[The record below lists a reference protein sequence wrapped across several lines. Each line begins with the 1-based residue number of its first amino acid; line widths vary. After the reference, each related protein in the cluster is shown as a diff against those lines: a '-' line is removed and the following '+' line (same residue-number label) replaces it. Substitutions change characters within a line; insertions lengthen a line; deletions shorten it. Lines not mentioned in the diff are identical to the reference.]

1 MANEGSAA
9 AAIPDQEFHGEST
22 QVQTSPLL
30 PRLAWM
36 VCYAETGS
44 SQAVCEKFAV
54 SKKTFYKWLKR
65 YQNANG
71 SPMSLIDHS
80 RRPHHS
86 PNATPQAT
94 IRLLFE
100 ARQETGYG
108 QRRLKS
114 YLEQKHSIV
123 LSERTIWKLL
133 KNNDW
138 ASGPVGK

>member
-1 MANEGSAA
+1 MHRDEIGGNAASSAQG
-9 AAIPDQEFHGEST
+9 AITSST
-22 QVQTSPLL
+22 SLH
-30 PRLAWM
+30 PRFAWIL
-36 VCYAETGS
+36 CYDETGS
-44 SQAVCEKFAV
+44 VKEVCRKFGI
-54 SKKTFYKWLKR
+54 SRKTFYKWLKR

-138 ASGPVGK
+138 ASGAVGK